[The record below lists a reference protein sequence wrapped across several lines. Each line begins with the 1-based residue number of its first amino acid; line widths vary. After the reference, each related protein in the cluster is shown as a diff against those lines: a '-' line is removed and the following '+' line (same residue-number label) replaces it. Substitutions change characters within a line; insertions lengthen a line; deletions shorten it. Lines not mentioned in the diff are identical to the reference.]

1 MKAWVAVTLWWAATF
16 AFGADCASLLHLN
29 LPNTTIS
36 EAKDAG
42 QSCRV
47 SATLKPTSDSDIR
60 MELWLPLSSW
70 NGKFLAVGN
79 GGWGGS
85 IDEEALARGLE
96 RGYATAGTDDG
107 HQGRGGSFVLGH
119 PEKYIDFA
127 YRSEHEMTVAAKA
140 MIRAFYGRDAQ
151 YAYWDGCSG
160 GGREGLIQAH
170 RYPDEFDGIIAGD
183 PATFRRNAWA
193 LWLAQASFK
202 DPADVIPASKYPMVH
217 QAVLEA
223 CDKID
228 GLQDALIDDP
238 TRCHFD
244 PKVLE
249 CKQGDAAGCLTT
261 RQVQTAR
268 TILSPATT
276 RAGKK
281 VFPRLEPGTELRWG
295 RLAGGPQ
302 PADLFLDYFKYVVYK
317 DPNWDWRTFD
327 IDRDAAVDDTIALN
341 PDLKAFAAH
350 GGKLLLYH
358 GWADQQVA
366 PEATVE
372 FYKLATGSGANW
384 ARLYMAPGM
393 AHCQGGEGPN
403 EFDELST
410 MEHWVEKGEAPQQ
423 IVAAHKTSG
432 KVDRTRPLCPY
443 PQVARYLGKGSIDD
457 AANFSCVA
465 EKNNH

>member
-1 MKAWVAVTLWWAATF
+1 LW
-16 AFGADCASLLHLN
+16 
-29 LPNTTIS
+29 I
-36 EAKDAG
+36 
-42 QSCRV
+42 
-47 SATLKPTSDSDIR
+47 
-60 MELWLPLSSW
+60 
-70 NGKFLAVGN
+70 
-79 GGWGGS
+79 
-85 IDEEALARGLE
+85 
-96 RGYATAGTDDG
+96 
-107 HQGRGGSFVLGH
+107 
-119 PEKYIDFA
+119 
-127 YRSEHEMTVAAKA
+127 
-140 MIRAFYGRDAQ
+140 
-151 YAYWDGCSG
+151 
-160 GGREGLIQAH
+160 
-170 RYPDEFDGIIAGD
+170 
-183 PATFRRNAWA
+183 
-193 LWLAQASFK
+193 AQASFK
-202 DPADVIPASKYPMVH
+202 DPADHIPESKYPLVH
-217 QAVLEA
+217 QAVLDA

-228 GLQDALIDDP
+228 GLQDGLIDDP
-238 TRCHFD
+238 TLCHFD
-244 PKVLE
+244 PRVLE
-249 CKQGDAAGCLTT
+249 CKQGDAADCLTT

-268 TILSPATT
+268 TILSPVVT
-276 RAGKK
+276 RSGTR

-372 FYKLATGSGANW
+372 FYKAVVGSGANW

-410 MEHWVEKGEAPQQ
+410 MERWVEKGEAPQQ
-423 IVAAHKTSG
+423 IIAAHKTNG

-443 PQVARYLGKGSIDD
+443 PQVARYQGKGSMDD
-457 AANFSCVA
+457 AANFACVIA
-465 EKNNH
+465 H